1 MQLYFK
7 KFKVILIIKQLYDEN
22 GNFSYPHFKDEE
34 IILQRVKRF
43 VQKHM
48 IWYATFTSP
57 K

>member
-34 IILQRVKRF
+34 IILQ
-43 VQKHM
+43 M
-48 IWYATFTSP
+48 G
-57 K
+57 